1 MSPAGT
7 LSLFGSRLASV
18 PTPSGR
24 LGTIPG
30 SRCFATGTLH
40 SGREGSVSTPIVS
53 GMSPNTCQGC
63 PRTEHE
69 YREHAAECLRLSSAA
84 RDPGAKAHYVMLA
97 QAWTD
102 LAATVENQ
110 FSGVTEA
117 ASRLLTEPFS

>member
-1 MSPAGT
+1 VSPAGT

-18 PTPSGR
+18 PTPSGH

-30 SRCFATGTLH
+30 PRCFATGTLN
-40 SGREGSVSTPIVS
+40 SGREGSVSTPI
-53 GMSPNTCQGC
+53 
-63 PRTEHE
+63 E